1 MGLEELKAHIHQL
14 VDQTT
19 DQGLLKDLEA
29 RLEGNKKYPEPTDEE
44 WARYSRAIEQAKRG
58 EAMPADEFFAKLEAR
73 IQERRKG
80 KRGQSYHSYP
90 WVCR

>member
-1 MGLEELKAHIHQL
+1 MGLDELKAHIHRL

-29 RLEGNKKYPEPTDEE
+29 RLEGTQHYPEPTDEE
-44 WARYSRAIEQAKRG
+44 WAKYSRAIEQAKRG

-80 KRGQSYHSYP
+80 K
-90 WVCR
+90 CA